1 MHEQDQASTSD
12 LENVTAESYEDYGL
26 YLPSTSS
33 VVTTLQS
40 SKSTIISPFAPK
52 QASSPSVGP
61 AGTHSP
67 LPFSLEFTYIN
78 AFHFLPF

>member
-61 AGTHSP
+61 AGTHHF
-67 LPFSLEFTYIN
+67 PFL
-78 AFHFLPF
+78 